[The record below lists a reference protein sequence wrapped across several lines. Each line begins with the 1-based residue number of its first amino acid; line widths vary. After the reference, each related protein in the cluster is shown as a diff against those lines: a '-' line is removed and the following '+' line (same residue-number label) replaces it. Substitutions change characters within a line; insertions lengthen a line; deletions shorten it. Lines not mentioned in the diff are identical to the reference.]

1 MAMGLEGISWACSP
15 ISRDHLIV
23 LVASLQDGDNLTA
36 KPGVL
41 SPGRGNRS
49 RNTSMC
55 RLCFVHQP
63 NSSSGLSCT
72 PWALCNYLV
81 TGDLLCLY
89 LQLICRALNLSQY
102 SRDLC
107 CHFLVEWD
115 VQHWTIPQWLNKQ
128 SHCCCLPPL
137 NTSDRRPKTS
147 AAPSEWSTGCF
158 GIQQEIFHWTDF
170 CSNMETTVIKPLEN
184 YLLLLGTVLSAVL
197 NYLYALKNILACWS
211 VA

>member
-15 ISRDHLIV
+15 ISRDHLNV

-41 SPGRGNRS
+41 SLGRGNRS

-63 NSSSGLSCT
+63 SSSSGLSCT
-72 PWALCNYLV
+72 PWAVCNYLV
-81 TGDLLCLY
+81 TGDFLCLY

-107 CHFLVEWD
+107 CHFSGWMRCAA
-115 VQHWTIPQWLNKQ
+115 LNNSPVAEQ
-128 SHCCCLPPL
+128 SHCQSCCLPPL
-137 NTSDRRPKTS
+137 NTSKRHPKTS

-158 GIQQEIFHWTDF
+158 GIQQERFHWTDF
-170 CSNMETTVIKPLEN
+170 VAIWK
-184 YLLLLGTVLSAVL
+184 LLS
-197 NYLYALKNILACWS
+197 
-211 VA
+211 